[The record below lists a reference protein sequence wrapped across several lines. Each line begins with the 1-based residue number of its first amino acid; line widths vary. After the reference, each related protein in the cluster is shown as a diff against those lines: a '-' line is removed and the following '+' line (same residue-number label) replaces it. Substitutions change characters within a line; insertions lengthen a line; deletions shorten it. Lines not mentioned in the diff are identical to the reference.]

1 MSWRLDCKRPAMWPK
16 CKPNRSLSF
25 KAKPSELN
33 RIRQREE
40 VLDQHLS
47 REQMCPVP
55 TAPWTPGYWVVLI
68 ISRVFLEHGET
79 GAPSSERMPQLAS
92 HSWSS

>member
-25 KAKPSELN
+25 KVKPSERN
-33 RIRQREE
+33 RIQQLEE

-47 REQMCPVP
+47 REQMCSVP
-55 TAPWTPGYWVVLI
+55 TAPWTPGYWVVLTT
-68 ISRVFLEHGET
+68 SKVFPERGET
-79 GAPSSERMPQLAS
+79 GALSSERMLRRAS
-92 HSWSS
+92 HAWSS